1 MDIKNMDTAL
11 AIFSGIAFVV
21 YGLSLFFSNK
31 MKNEFER
38 FQLKRFMY
46 LVGSL
51 EILGG
56 LGQLIGIF
64 VNPLLVF
71 SSVGLSILMLMGVLT
86 RVRLK
91 DNFIL
96 IFPAFFFLIL
106 NSYLFIKF
114 I

>member
-1 MDIKNMDTAL
+1 MDTVL
-11 AIFSGIAFVV
+11 AIFSGLAFIA
-21 YGLSLFFSNK
+21 YGLSLFISNK
-31 MKNEFER
+31 MKSEFER
-38 FQLKRFMY
+38 FQLQRFMY

-71 SSVGLSILMLMGVLT
+71 SSIGLSILMLMGVLT

-96 IFPAFFFLIL
+96 ILPAFFFLIL
-106 NSYLFIKF
+106 NSYLFFKF

>member
-1 MDIKNMDTAL
+1 M

-21 YGLSLFFSNK
+21 YGLSLFFSDK
-31 MKNEFER
+31 MKSEFER
-38 FQLKRFMY
+38 FQLQKFMY

-64 VNPLLVF
+64 VIPLLVF
-71 SSVGLSILMLMGVLT
+71 SSIGLSILMLMGVLT

-91 DNFIL
+91 DNFTL
-96 IFPAFFFLIL
+96 TFPAFFFLIL
-106 NSYLFIKF
+106 NSYLFFKF